1 MTSMNSFWNKCSCE
15 MLFTHSLMEQW
26 YLPAGINLCKVNNG
40 NIRTMCYIYLKLIIK
55 TQQRQHWN
63 LPSVFFIVNFE
74 QISHIVLTSPLV
86 IFQQLNAGRAR
97 LYSPLLVLWSVQTTP
112 RYLRMKC
119 YQDLRG
125 TYCTLADLLPLAASC
140 EESKTRSP

>member
-1 MTSMNSFWNKCSCE
+1 MNSFWNKCSCE

-40 NIRTMCYIYLKLIIK
+40 NIRTMCSIYSKLIIK
-55 TQQRQHWN
+55 TPQRQHWN
-63 LPSVFFIVNFE
+63 LPSVFIVNFE
-74 QISHIVLTSPLV
+74 QISHIVLVSALM
-86 IFQQLNAGRAR
+86 IFQQLNARRAR
-97 LYSPLLVLWSVQTTP
+97 LYSPLLVLWSVQTNP

-140 EESKTRSP
+140 EESETRSP